1 MNVFN
6 FIFLQDAAAQALAD
20 SLASDAAAAREALI
34 DKSPDE
40 ILHSLTDV
48 LVRFGLKLLAALAIF
63 IIGAWVIKQIRKAVH
78 KRMMKRQSPDRTVLT
93 FTESLVAII
102 LWVLL
107 IVICIGALGINT
119 TSIAAL
125 LAAGGMAIGMSLSG
139 TVQNFAGGIILLVF
153 KPFKA
158 GDFIEAQGTTGTVT
172 SMNII
177 TTTILTRDNKTVII
191 PNGALSNGNIT
202 NYSAQKA
209 RRVEWTVNVPY
220 GSDSELVREA
230 ILNIIKADSRIV
242 DSSTPHADDPFVGLS
257 AMKDSSLEFIA
268 RAWVQTENYWAVYF
282 DINNAIYTELPK
294 KGIQFPFPQ
303 MDVHIKQQ

>member
-1 MNVFN
+1 MTVFN
-6 FIFLQDAAAQALAD
+6 MFFLQDAAAQALAD
-20 SLASDAAAAREALI
+20 SLAANAEAAREALLN
-34 DKSPDE
+34 KSPDE
-40 ILHSLTDV
+40 ILHSVTEA

-63 IIGAWVIKQIRKAVH
+63 AIGAWIIKQVRKAVH
-78 KRMMKRQSPDRTVLT
+78 KRMMKRQYPDRTVLT
-93 FTESLVAII
+93 FTESLVSIM
-102 LWVLL
+102 LWAVLV
-107 IVICIGALGINT
+107 VICISTLGINT

-158 GDFIEAQGTTGTVT
+158 GDYIEAQGTTGTVT

-191 PNGALSNGNIT
+191 PNGALSNGNII
-202 NYSAQKA
+202 NYSAQNA
-209 RRVEWTVNVPY
+209 RRVEWIVNVPY
-220 GSDSELVREA
+220 GSDSGQVRDEIMKLIRA
-230 ILNIIKADSRIV
+230 DGRILDS
-242 DSSTPHADDPFVGLS
+242 TTTHADDPFVGLS
-257 AMKDSSLEFIA
+257 AMKDSSIEFIA
-268 RAWVQTENYWAVYF
+268 RAWVKTEDYWSVYF
-282 DINNAIYTELPK
+282 DVNNAIYTELPK